1 MRKYLS
7 DIRLNKG
14 YSQRRLAREAGISFQ
29 HYSKIESGE
38 RGNKVSFLI
47 IGRIADVLD
56 IPLDDFYKM
65 ELEYQEKLELERER
79 KRYHQKIRFIWGN
92 A

>member
-7 DIRLNKG
+7 YIRLNKG
-14 YSQRRLAREAGISFQ
+14 YSQRRLARESGISFQ

-47 IGRIADVLD
+47 IGRIAEVLD

-65 ELEYQEKLELERER
+65 EVEYQEKVELERER
-79 KRYHQKIRFIWGN
+79 QRYHQKIRFI
-92 A
+92 

>member
-38 RGNKVSFLI
+38 RGYKVSFLI

-79 KRYHQKIRFIWGN
+79 KRYHQNIRFI
-92 A
+92 

>member
-65 ELEYQEKLELERER
+65 ELEYQEKLELEHER
-79 KRYHQKIRFIWGN
+79 QRYHQKIRFI
-92 A
+92 

>member
-47 IGRIADVLD
+47 IGRIAEVLE
-56 IPLDDFYKM
+56 IPLDDFYRM
-65 ELEYQEKLELERER
+65 ELEYQEKLELEHER
-79 KRYHQKIRFIWGN
+79 QRYHQRVKS
-92 A
+92 

>member
-7 DIRLNKG
+7 YIRLNKG
-14 YSQRRLAREAGISFQ
+14 YSQRRLARESGISFQ

-47 IGRIADVLD
+47 IGRIAEVLD

-65 ELEYQEKLELERER
+65 EVEYQEKVELERER
-79 KRYHQKIRFIWGN
+79 QRYHQKIRFIWGN

>member
-7 DIRLNKG
+7 EIRLNKG

-56 IPLDDFYKM
+56 IPLDDFYRM
-65 ELEYQEKLELERER
+65 ELEYQEKLELEHE
-79 KRYHQKIRFIWGN
+79 KQRYHQKIRFI
-92 A
+92 

>member
-56 IPLDDFYKM
+56 VPLDDFYKM
-65 ELEYQEKLELERER
+65 ELEYQEKLELEHER
-79 KRYHQKIRFIWGN
+79 QRYHQKIRFI
-92 A
+92 

>member
-7 DIRLNKG
+7 EIRLNKG

-38 RGNKVSFLI
+38 RGYKVSFLI

-56 IPLDDFYKM
+56 IPLDDFYRM
-65 ELEYQEKLELERER
+65 ELEYQEKLELEHE
-79 KRYHQKIRFIWGN
+79 KQRYHQKIRFI
-92 A
+92 

>member
-65 ELEYQEKLELERER
+65 ELEYQEKLELECER

>member
-79 KRYHQKIRFIWGN
+79 QRYHQKIRLIWEN

>member
-79 KRYHQKIRFIWGN
+79 KRYHQKIRFI
-92 A
+92 

>member
-38 RGNKVSFLI
+38 RGYKVSFLI

-79 KRYHQKIRFIWGN
+79 KRYHQNIRFIWGN

>member
-47 IGRIADVLD
+47 IARIADVLD

>member
-47 IGRIADVLD
+47 IGRIAEVLD

-65 ELEYQEKLELERER
+65 ELEYQEKLELEHER
-79 KRYHQKIRFIWGN
+79 QRYHQKIRFIWEN

>member
-7 DIRLNKG
+7 EIRLNKG

-56 IPLDDFYKM
+56 IPLDDFYRM
-65 ELEYQEKLELERER
+65 ELEYQEKLELEHE
-79 KRYHQKIRFIWGN
+79 KQRYHQKIRFIWGN